1 MGHHGIAYIA
11 AIVPRH
17 PHPTRSAGRRPLV
30 AVTATVRDDAGVA
43 RVRLTALYVRALERV
58 GLTPVVVPSF
68 GSSPSDEEEAAT
80 RAANVLESVSGLLL
94 TGGEDVA
101 PAFYGATP
109 SPHIKSVSA
118 QRDATEIALVR
129 GARDREVPM
138 LAICRGIQVAN
149 VALGGT
155 LIQDIPSERP
165 GSLDHDPDGDRGQR
179 IHPLHVDP
187 GSRIA
192 SALNETDFQVNSVHH
207 QAVDCV
213 APGLHVTARAPDGI
227 IEGLE
232 PPATDPWWAVCVQWH
247 PEEFVDERHAP
258 DLGLFAAFAQAT
270 KATAFRPEPDAGA
283 GQVSCASGTDT
294 RR

>member
-1 MGHHGIAYIA
+1 M
-11 AIVPRH
+11 
-17 PHPTRSAGRRPLV
+17 
-30 AVTATVRDDAGVA
+30 TATVRDDAGVA

-58 GLTPVVVPSF
+58 GLTPVVVPPF
-68 GSSPSDEEEAAT
+68 GSSPSDEDEAAA
-80 RAANVLESVSGLLL
+80 RATDLLGSVSGLVL

-101 PAFYGATP
+101 PAFYSATP
-109 SPHIKSVSA
+109 SPLIKSINA

-129 GARDREVPM
+129 EARNRETPM

-165 GSLDHDPDGDRGQR
+165 GSLEHDPDGDRGQR
-179 IHPLHVDP
+179 IHPVQVEG

-192 SALNETDFQVNSVHH
+192 TALDETDLQVNSVHH

-213 APGLHVTARAPDGI
+213 APGLRVTARAPDGI

-232 PPATDPWWAVCVQWH
+232 PPSADPWWAVCVQWH

-258 DLGLFAAFAQAT
+258 DLGLFAAFAQAVRGADREAARET
-270 KATAFRPEPDAGA
+270 LRDDAELQA
-283 GQVSCASGTDT
+283 GDYEGSRISSRT
-294 RR
+294 